1 MAKTTNIRQ
10 RKNGLWE
17 GRYRLNGKQCAVY
30 GQTKVEAKA
39 KLAARMTEIE
49 QGICIERTDLTL
61 EEWGWEWLKTFK
73 EGKIRHSTMD
83 NYESDFRMHVVPYIG
98 HIKLKDLTTLHIQRT
113 YTKAQLN
120 GLSPKSIR
128 NIHGLVHGMLAKA
141 QSLDMVRKNVSED
154 CELPMLEKTEMHTL
168 SDVELRRF
176 LEIAKDDP
184 FYLMYYVDFFTGLR
198 ESELIGLTWDCIDFA
213 KGTIRVYRQF
223 VRIASGPDRGK
234 MMFTSLKNHKERT
247 IHPAPSVMDAL
258 RQAKEKQNRQRLLAG
273 SSWDNVYDM
282 VFTRDNGMFIR
293 FKTLYVHFKALVG
306 KLNRPEVRFHDIRH
320 PYVKHTT
327 KIFSLRLMDFQAQ
340 AYPDARRKTRGACQ
354 LHRGGQSRSPV
365 RPLCNRKRFS
375 CLPPQSKMSWILYAI
390 SMRLS
395 GYTSTLSISS
405 SASSV
410 VSVSASKIA
419 LDASLRLSC
428 RACSSCFCFACA
440 NTAA

>member
-30 GQTKVEAKA
+30 GQTKAEAKA
-39 KLAARMTEIE
+39 KLAARMTEVE

-113 YTKAQLN
+113 YTKAQQN

-154 CELPMLEKTEMHTL
+154 CELPVLEKTEMHTL

-176 LEIAKDDP
+176 LDIAKDDP

-223 VRIASGPDRGK
+223 VRIASGPDKGK

-293 FKTLYVHFKALVG
+293 FKTLYVHFKALVSR
-306 KLNRPEVRFHDIRH
+306 LNRPEVRFHDIRH

-354 LHRGGQSRSPV
+354 LLRGGQSRSPV
-365 RPLCNRKRFS
+365 RPLCNRERFS
-375 CLPPQSKMSWILYAI
+375 YLPPQAKMSWILYAI

-395 GYTSTLSISS
+395 GYTSTRSISS

-410 VSVSASKIA
+410 VSASASKIA

>member
-1 MAKTTNIRQ
+1 
-10 RKNGLWE
+10 
-17 GRYRLNGKQCAVY
+17 
-30 GQTKVEAKA
+30 
-39 KLAARMTEIE
+39 
-49 QGICIERTDLTL
+49 
-61 EEWGWEWLKTFK
+61 
-73 EGKIRHSTMD
+73 
-83 NYESDFRMHVVPYIG
+83 
-98 HIKLKDLTTLHIQRT
+98 
-113 YTKAQLN
+113 
-120 GLSPKSIR
+120 
-128 NIHGLVHGMLAKA
+128 
-141 QSLDMVRKNVSED
+141 
-154 CELPMLEKTEMHTL
+154 MHTL

-176 LEIAKDDP
+176 LAIAKDDP

-223 VRIASGPDRGK
+223 VRIASGPDKGK
-234 MMFTSLKNHKERT
+234 MMFTSLKKYKERT

-282 VFTRDNGMFIR
+282 VFTRDNSMFIR
-293 FKTLYVHFKALVG
+293 FKTLYFHFKALVG

-375 CLPPQSKMSWILYAI
+375 CLPPQ
-390 SMRLS
+390 
-395 GYTSTLSISS
+395 
-405 SASSV
+405 
-410 VSVSASKIA
+410 
-419 LDASLRLSC
+419 
-428 RACSSCFCFACA
+428 
-440 NTAA
+440 

>member
-30 GQTKVEAKA
+30 GQTKAEAKA

-73 EGKIRHSTMD
+73 EGKVRHSTMD

-113 YTKAQLN
+113 YAKAQQN

-128 NIHGLVHGMLAKA
+128 NIHGLIHGMLAKA

-154 CELPMLEKTEMHTL
+154 CELPVVEKTEMHTL

-176 LEIAKDDP
+176 LAIAKDDP

-223 VRIASGPDRGK
+223 VRIASGPDKGK

-293 FKTLYVHFKALVG
+293 FKTLYVHFKALVSR
-306 KLNRPEVRFHDIRH
+306 LNRPEVRFHDIRH

-354 LHRGGQSRSPV
+354 LHQGGQSRSPV
-365 RPLCNRKRFS
+365 RLLCNRKQLS

-395 GYTSTLSISS
+395 GYTSTRSISS

>member
-1 MAKTTNIRQ
+1 MSKTTNIRQ

-30 GQTKVEAKA
+30 GQTKAEAKA
-39 KLAARMTEIE
+39 KLAARMTEVE

-113 YTKAQLN
+113 YTKAQQN

-154 CELPMLEKTEMHTL
+154 CELPVVEKTEMHTL

-176 LEIAKDDP
+176 LAIAKDDP

-223 VRIASGPDRGK
+223 VRIASGPDKGK

-293 FKTLYVHFKALVG
+293 FKTLYVHFKALVSR
-306 KLNRPEVRFHDIRH
+306 LNRPEVRFHDIRH

-354 LHRGGQSRSPV
+354 LLRVGQSRSPV

-395 GYTSTLSISS
+395 GYTSTRSISS

-419 LDASLRLSC
+419 LDASFRLSC

>member
-1 MAKTTNIRQ
+1 
-10 RKNGLWE
+10 
-17 GRYRLNGKQCAVY
+17 
-30 GQTKVEAKA
+30 
-39 KLAARMTEIE
+39 
-49 QGICIERTDLTL
+49 
-61 EEWGWEWLKTFK
+61 
-73 EGKIRHSTMD
+73 
-83 NYESDFRMHVVPYIG
+83 
-98 HIKLKDLTTLHIQRT
+98 
-113 YTKAQLN
+113 
-120 GLSPKSIR
+120 
-128 NIHGLVHGMLAKA
+128 
-141 QSLDMVRKNVSED
+141 
-154 CELPMLEKTEMHTL
+154 MHTL

-176 LEIAKDDP
+176 LDIAKDDP

-223 VRIASGPDRGK
+223 VRIASGPDKGK
-234 MMFTSLKNHKERT
+234 MMYTPLKNGKERT
-247 IHPAPSVMDAL
+247 ITLTITAL
-258 RQAKEKQNRQRLLAG
+258 NVLREAKRKQNEMHLRAG
-273 SSWDNVYDM
+273 SSWHNEYNM
-282 VFTRDNGMFIR
+282 IFTRSNGMFVR
-293 FKTLYVHFKALVG
+293 FKTLYVHFKAIVKRMG
-306 KLNRPEVRFHDIRH
+306 RPEVRFHDVRH

-354 LHRGGQSRSPV
+354 LHRVGQSRSPV

-395 GYTSTLSISS
+395 GYTSTRSISS

-428 RACSSCFCFACA
+428 RACSSCFCFSCA

>member
-1 MAKTTNIRQ
+1 MSKTTNIRQ

-30 GQTKVEAKA
+30 GQTKAEAKA
-39 KLAARMTEIE
+39 KLAARMTEVE

-113 YTKAQLN
+113 YTKAQQN

-154 CELPMLEKTEMHTL
+154 CELPMLEKAEMHTL

-176 LEIAKDDP
+176 LAIAKDDP

-213 KGTIRVYRQF
+213 KGTIRMYRQF
-223 VRIASGPDRGK
+223 VRIASGPDKGK
-234 MMFTSLKNHKERT
+234 MMFTSLKNHKEHT

-258 RQAKEKQNRQRLLAG
+258 RQAKEKQNRQRR
-273 SSWDNVYDM
+273 SQ
-282 VFTRDNGMFIR
+282 
-293 FKTLYVHFKALVG
+293 VHHG
-306 KLNRPEVRFHDIRH
+306 TMC
-320 PYVKHTT
+320 TT
-327 KIFSLRLMDFQAQ
+327 WFSLV
-340 AYPDARRKTRGACQ
+340 T
-354 LHRGGQSRSPV
+354 
-365 RPLCNRKRFS
+365 
-375 CLPPQSKMSWILYAI
+375 
-390 SMRLS
+390 
-395 GYTSTLSISS
+395 T
-405 SASSV
+405 
-410 VSVSASKIA
+410 
-419 LDASLRLSC
+419 
-428 RACSSCFCFACA
+428 ACSSVSRHCMSTSRHWSAGSTVRRFASTTFATPTPPSLFKAKLTSRRFPCHSDMQPSPSRSTPTDTSA
-440 NTAA
+440 TICRKTQQARWRNSSARCKKRRIERIAVFRGYGKESVCGYGVGIQQH